1 MKKIVCILSVILC
14 VVVSCDNASQL
25 GQELKQSSVTLN
37 DDNLSTGKT
46 AEVLLV
52 MDKEWPEAIQ
62 DTVYELLQKAQVGLP
77 QAEAMFSLYQINP
90 DLFSGDF
97 TRRTNIVYMDVNKSY
112 TEAECKIERNT
123 WSKPQI
129 YVHICAP
136 TQDAAVSCLAENR
149 ERVLEMLFDNDIA
162 KLQVVQSRNAN
173 VELQNYVQEK
183 FGIMMT
189 IPAEYEIGREG
200 EDFLWLLY
208 RTKKND
214 RFIMIYTTPNQKL
227 TREAMIIKRNFITS
241 QYIEGETKD
250 VHPKVTEYGAL
261 PVHHPLRIGAFE
273 GAELRGLWE
282 TTNDYMGGPFYQF
295 SYVNINGECVT
306 VDGSVYAPEEKKL
319 VYMRQ
324 VEAVVK
330 SVK

>member
-1 MKKIVCILSVILC
+1 MKKIILILLVMLC
-14 VVVSCDNASQL
+14 VVVSCNDASQL
-25 GQELKQSSVTLN
+25 AQELKQSSVTLN

-52 MDKEWPEAIQ
+52 MDKEWPEDVQ
-62 DTVYELLQKAQVGLP
+62 DTVYGLLQKAQVGLP
-77 QAEAMFSLYQINP
+77 QSEAMFSLYQINP

-97 TRRTNIVYMDVNKSY
+97 TRRTNIVYMDVNTAY
-112 TEAECKIERNT
+112 TEAECKIEKNT
-123 WSKPQI
+123 WSKPQV

-136 TQDAAVSCLAENR
+136 TREAAVSCLADNR
-149 ERVLEMLFDNDIA
+149 EHILEVLFNNDIA
-162 KLQVVQSRNAN
+162 KLQVLQSRNAN

-183 FGIMMT
+183 FGILMT
-189 IPAEYEIGREG
+189 IPSEYEIGREG

-241 QYIEGETKD
+241 QYIEGSTKD
-250 VHPKVTEYGAL
+250 VHPKVTEYGGL
-261 PVHHPLRIGAFE
+261 PVHNPLRIGALQ

-306 VDGSVYAPEEKKL
+306 IDGSVYAPEEKKL

-324 VEAVVK
+324 VEAIVK